1 MVDCMI
7 SNFMSLG
14 FLNVLGKNEPLGSS
28 KEDSRYVTRALF
40 ESRAGSLLKWGAFI
54 SFFLSSI
61 SFQPQELQLV
71 FVSIER
77 RKTATHSITG
87 N

>member
-1 MVDCMI
+1 MSPWGAQKTI
-7 SNFMSLG
+7 PGMSL
-14 FLNVLGKNEPLGSS
+14 S
-28 KEDSRYVTRALF
+28 RALF

-54 SFFLSSI
+54 YFFLSSI

>member
-1 MVDCMI
+1 
-7 SNFMSLG
+7 MSL
-14 FLNVLGKNEPLGSS
+14 S
-28 KEDSRYVTRALF
+28 RALS

-71 FVSIER
+71 FVSIEL
-77 RKTATHSITG
+77 RKAATHSITG